1 MVGHRVFNWI
11 LNIREVLSDR
21 LVISFLWQV
30 TDSKWPIFGCIHHVF
45 ALEWELAVAAKGLAV
60 WVEAAVLE
68 DTGCIRL
75 SLVED
80 ECCSSLIIKLP
91 HILLPFKRILS
102 ISKALLKWLI
112 SRPRH
117 KVYRRVLWTWV
128 VVGELFQMHEL
139 GVFDEFVATI
149 RLETIG

>member
-1 MVGHRVFNWI
+1 M
-11 LNIREVLSDR
+11 
-21 LVISFLWQV
+21 
-30 TDSKWPIFGCIHHVF
+30 
-45 ALEWELAVAAKGLAV
+45 
-60 WVEAAVLE
+60 LE

-128 VVGELFQMHEL
+128 VVRELFHMHEF
-139 GVFDEFVATI
+139 GVFDEFVAAI
-149 RLETIG
+149 RLETFG